1 MPTLRKVAVIAA
13 NVGLVLAQTSVT
25 VNVASKNQQ
34 IDGFGVSQAFG
45 RASQFQAL
53 LSTARTQGLDY
64 LFSTTTGA
72 GLTIIRNRI
81 GSGGSGDSIEPA
93 SPGSPSSTPTYV
105 WDGVDAGQVWFSQSA
120 MTYGVSTI
128 YADAWSAPGFMKTN
142 GDQSNDGYLCGV
154 TGETCSTGDWRQAY
168 ANFLVQYVKYY
179 QQEGVTISHLG
190 FLNEPD
196 LTTSYSSML
205 SNSTQAADFI
215 PTLYNT
221 LKSNSLSNVKITCC
235 DAMGW
240 STQRTL
246 TAGLVSAGMEQYLGR
261 ADVADQ
267 HQPQDVA
274 VRGRGPQRRMVHD
287 VANKINTGIV
297 NANLSAYLFWE
308 GVEVNVTS
316 ASSFLVY
323 TDGTSFS
330 PSGRLW
336 AFAMW
341 SRFVRPGAYRVSTS
355 GTVTNVGI
363 GAFKNTDGSVVTVFT
378 NTGSSA
384 QSVALSFTGFT
395 PSAAAAY
402 LTDNSNAV
410 ANTAVALSGGVVS
423 VSVPA
428 YAVVTVKLTGT
439 TTTVTTTKMGKTAS
453 STTSSKTSTS
463 STTSKISTSST
474 SSKTSTTTST
484 TKASSS
490 SSTTTTKTST
500 SSASGCTATHYAQC
514 GGTTYTGCTTCASGY
529 TCQYQNDYYSQCL

>member
-1 MPTLRKVAVIAA
+1 
-13 NVGLVLAQTSVT
+13 
-25 VNVASKNQQ
+25 
-34 IDGFGVSQAFG
+34 
-45 RASQFQAL
+45 FQAL
-53 LSTARTQGLDY
+53 SSTARTQGLDY

-81 GSGGSGDSIEPA
+81 GSGGSGDSIEPT
-93 SPGSPSSTPTYV
+93 SPGSPTSTPTYV

-142 GDQSNDGYLCGV
+142 DDQSNGGYLCGV

-215 PTLYNT
+215 PTLYNS

-240 STQRTL
+240 SAQHTL
-246 TAGLVSAGMEQYLGR
+246 TAGLVSAGMEQYLGVITSHMYSSEPTSPISTNLKTWQSEG
-261 ADVADQ
+261 ADLNDAWCTTWYSSGG
-267 HQPQDVA
+267 A
-274 VRGRGPQRRMVHD
+274 CEGLTW
-287 VANKINTGIV
+287 ANKINTGIV

-395 PSAAAAY
+395 PSIAAAY

-439 TTTVTTTKMGKTAS
+439 TTTVTTTKTSTTAS
-453 STTSSKTSTS
+453 STTSSKTFTSSTTTKTSASSTTSKTSTS
-463 STTSKISTSST
+463 STT
-474 SSKTSTTTST
+474 SKTSTTTST
-484 TKASSS
+484 TKASSTTS
-490 SSTTTTKTST
+490 TTTTTKTSST